1 MREDNTFLTC
11 TKSGT
16 SSIESGKEFQ
26 TGVILGKKLNLKVS
40 SVLVEYSLNFLEW
53 IAFVG
58 VGVRCGA
65 ACISSRPLMI
75 LYSIKSWSFVV
86 LESIVFQTRS

>member
-1 MREDNTFLTC
+1 MC
-11 TKSGT
+11 TKSGAST
-16 SSIESGKEFQ
+16 IESGKEFQ
-26 TGVILGKKLNLKVS
+26 TGVVLGKKLNLKVL

-53 IAFVG
+53 IVF

-75 LYSIKSWSFVV
+75 LLNSIYHATS
-86 LESIVFQTRS
+86 

>member
-1 MREDNTFLTC
+1 MREDYTFLTC
-11 TKSGT
+11 TESRAST
-16 SSIESGKEFQ
+16 IESGKEFP
-26 TGVILGKKLNLKVS
+26 TGVILGKELNLKVS
-40 SVLVEYSLNFLEW
+40 SVLVEYSLNVLEW

-75 LYSIKSWSFVV
+75 LYSVTSWSFVV
-86 LESIVFQTRS
+86 LGSIVFQTRS